1 MTPDQMP
8 VLAQDR
14 VDPWRMAALAD
25 TADGPASED
34 ILHPLGHW
42 CLFRPLA
49 ATATL
54 SPDGHLPLTGP
65 LARFGGMRRMWAGSE
80 IRYLAPIP
88 AGAEV
93 TRTTTLTSVEE
104 KTGRSGPF
112 ALLRQRHVLRVAGA
126 DVLEEVQDIV
136 YRPPAPFGLAAGT
149 VADRGQWQR
158 SLTPSPVLLLRYSA
172 LTFNAHRI
180 HYDLPYA
187 TAEEGY
193 PGLVVHGPLTATL
206 LIDLFR
212 ATCPDRPIQGFRF
225 RAERPLFAGNPLTL
239 HGRPT
244 DTGAELWAADH
255 TGALA
260 VRASLDA
267 GDPK

>member
-1 MTPDQMP
+1 MPPDQMP
-8 VLAQDR
+8 ILAQDR

-25 TADGPASED
+25 TVDGPASAD
-34 ILHPLGHW
+34 DLHPLGHW
-42 CLFRPLA
+42 CLFRPLSP
-49 ATATL
+49 TSTL
-54 SPDGHLPLTGP
+54 NPDGHIRLTGP

-88 AGAEV
+88 AGAEI
-93 TRTTTLTSVEE
+93 TRATTLTSVEE
-104 KTGRSGPF
+104 KTGRSGTF
-112 ALLRQRHVLRVAGA
+112 ALVRQRHVLRVASA

-136 YRPPAPFGLAAGT
+136 YRPPAPFGLAAGQM
-149 VADRGQWQR
+149 AEQGLWQR
-158 SLTPSPVLLLRYSA
+158 NLVPNPVLLLRYSA

-212 ATCPDRPIQGFRF
+212 AARPDRPILCFRF

-239 HGRPT
+239 HGRLT